1 MTNNRMKNPRDRR
14 MPVDPIKEQFAAND
28 QIKSPTVRLIDNEGQ
43 NLGVKGTREAIN
55 LAYDQDLDLVLV
67 SPAANPPVAKI
78 CDYGKFIYEQK
89 QNKKEQDR
97 KLRENAIVTKE
108 IQLRPTIGSH
118 DIEVKLNHAKEWL
131 KDNCK
136 IKIVLKFR
144 GREMAHKDRGFAVV
158 NQFLAGLDSCKVEKQ
173 PEMNSNTIIAMIAPN
188 SGKTAK

>member
-14 MPVDPIKEQFAAND
+14 MPVDPIKEQFVAND
-28 QIKSPTVRLIDNEGQ
+28 HIKSPTVRLVDSEGQ
-43 NLGVKGTREAIN
+43 NLGVKSTRDAIN
-55 LAYDQDLDLVLV
+55 LAYDQELDLVVV
-67 SPAANPPVAKI
+67 SPSATPPVAKI

-108 IQLRPTIGSH
+108 IQLRPSIGTH
-118 DIEVKLNHAKEWL
+118 DIEVKQNHAKEWL

-158 NQFLAGLDSCKVEKQ
+158 NQFLAGLDTCKVEKQ
-173 PEMNSNTIIAMIAPN
+173 PEITANMIIAMIAPN
-188 SGKTAK
+188 ATKTVK

>member
-1 MTNNRMKNPRDRR
+1 

-28 QIKSPTVRLIDNEGQ
+28 QIKSTTVRLIDNEGQ
-43 NLGVKGTREAIN
+43 NLGVKSTRDAIN
-55 LAYDQDLDLVLV
+55 LAYDQDLDLVVV

-158 NQFLAGLDSCKVEKQ
+158 NQFLASLESCKIEKQ
-173 PEMNSNTIIAMIAPN
+173 PEMNSNTIIAMIAP
-188 SGKTAK
+188 GAAKIVK

>member
-1 MTNNRMKNPRDRR
+1 
-14 MPVDPIKEQFAAND
+14 MPIDPIKEQFVANG

-43 NLGVKGTREAIN
+43 NLGVKNIKDAIN
-55 LAYDQDLDLVLV
+55 LAYDQELDLVVV

-108 IQLRPTIGSH
+108 IQLRPSIGLH
-118 DIEVKLNHAKEWL
+118 DIEVKQNHAKEWL

-158 NQFLAGLDSCKVEKQ
+158 NQFLAGLDTCKIEKQ
-173 PEMNSNTIIAMIAPN
+173 PEMSSNTIIAMIAP
-188 SGKTAK
+188 SSTKTTK